1 MARPKDRPTRA
12 LHIETFPVEQN
23 GALLRL
29 SPRFAASPGRA
40 LACHWGLGLAV
51 SPIVRGLPA
60 LFARPISRV
69 CGGISNMFGKSA
81 IVIALA
87 SALVVPALYGC
98 QASFHA
104 GSEPAT
110 APTPAPPPPPPPAE
124 TAAPAPAPA
133 PAPSAVVVKGD
144 SVQIPGQ
151 IEFDTGEATFKPGG
165 GSDAVVDQ
173 LKIFLDQNPKV
184 TKLRI
189 EGHTDNVG
197 TPDTNQTLSG
207 QRALTV
213 KNAAIAKG
221 VKKERFLA
229 VGFGQNEPIADNTTE
244 EGRAQNRRT
253 EFRFAEIGGKKY
265 LGLDPTGG
273 GKVFE

>member
-1 MARPKDRPTRA
+1 
-12 LHIETFPVEQN
+12 
-23 GALLRL
+23 
-29 SPRFAASPGRA
+29 
-40 LACHWGLGLAV
+40 
-51 SPIVRGLPA
+51 
-60 LFARPISRV
+60 
-69 CGGISNMFGKSA
+69 MFGKSA
-81 IVIALA
+81 FVIALA
-87 SALVVPALYGC
+87 SAVVVPALSGC

-104 GSEPAT
+104 GSEPAA
-110 APTPAPPPPPPPAE
+110 APTTPAPPPPPPPPPPAE
-124 TAAPAPAPA
+124 TAAPAPTTP
-133 PAPSAVVVKGD
+133 PPPPPAVVVKGD

-151 IEFDTGEATFKPGG
+151 IEFDTGKATFKAGG
-165 GSDAVVDQ
+165 GSEAVVDQ

-197 TPDTNQTLSG
+197 TPDSNQTLSG

-221 VKKERFLA
+221 VKKERLLA
-229 VGFGQNEPIADNTTE
+229 VGFGQNKPIGDNTTE
-244 EGRAQNRRT
+244 EGRAKNRRT
-253 EFRFAEIGGKKY
+253 EFRIAEIGGKKY

>member
-1 MARPKDRPTRA
+1 
-12 LHIETFPVEQN
+12 
-23 GALLRL
+23 
-29 SPRFAASPGRA
+29 
-40 LACHWGLGLAV
+40 
-51 SPIVRGLPA
+51 
-60 LFARPISRV
+60 
-69 CGGISNMFGKSA
+69 MFGKSA
-81 IVIALA
+81 FVIALA
-87 SALVVPALYGC
+87 GAVVAPALYGC

-104 GSEPAT
+104 GSEPAA
-110 APTPAPPPPPPPAE
+110 APAPAPPPPPPPPPPAE
-124 TAAPAPAPA
+124 TAAPAPTPAPA
-133 PAPSAVVVKGD
+133 PAPAPVVVKGD

-151 IEFDTGEATFKPGG
+151 IEFDTGKATFKAGG

-197 TPDTNQTLSG
+197 TPEANQTLSG

-221 VKKERFLA
+221 AKKERLLA
-229 VGFGQNEPIADNTTE
+229 VGFGQNKPIGDNTTE
-244 EGRAQNRRT
+244 EGRAKNRRT
-253 EFRFAEIGGKKY
+253 EFRIAEIGGKKY

>member
-1 MARPKDRPTRA
+1 
-12 LHIETFPVEQN
+12 
-23 GALLRL
+23 
-29 SPRFAASPGRA
+29 
-40 LACHWGLGLAV
+40 
-51 SPIVRGLPA
+51 
-60 LFARPISRV
+60 
-69 CGGISNMFGKSA
+69 
-81 IVIALA
+81 
-87 SALVVPALYGC
+87 
-98 QASFHA
+98 
-104 GSEPAT
+104 
-110 APTPAPPPPPPPAE
+110 
-124 TAAPAPAPA
+124 
-133 PAPSAVVVKGD
+133 VVVKGD

-151 IEFDTGEATFKPGG
+151 IEFDTGKATFKAGG
-165 GSDAVVDQ
+165 GSEAVVDQ

-221 VKKERFLA
+221 VKKERLLA
-229 VGFGQNEPIADNTTE
+229 VGFGQNKPIGDNTTE
-244 EGRAQNRRT
+244 EGRAKNRRT
-253 EFRFAEIGGKKY
+253 EFRIAEIGGKKY